1 MYQNYELAQLIK
13 SLDEKGLCQFSI
25 GMGLLLNG
33 VAPGMTPQKLTELAN
48 QEIEKRL
55 GPNPTEDE
63 YRDLTSI
70 ILSEL
75 SAKYIDE

>member
-48 QEIEKRL
+48 QEIEKGSAQTR
-55 GPNPTEDE
+55 PRMNIE
-63 YRDLTSI
+63 TS
-70 ILSEL
+70 LV
-75 SAKYIDE
+75 